1 MNEYLASSFAGRDAA
16 IVFSDD
22 YDPAGAEL
30 RFAWLDSLGLWYDD
44 DRVDEAVD
52 EEDPE
57 IWEATLQA
65 VVAAA
70 QALHEEG
77 LLEHIIGHDVPV
89 LIDAE
94 LGNDRSMRELNRLAN
109 PKAFHARTDRW
120 TARGVN

>member
-1 MNEYLASSFAGRDAA
+1 M
-16 IVFSDD
+16 
-22 YDPAGAEL
+22 
-30 RFAWLDSLGLWYDD
+30 
-44 DRVDEAVD
+44 
-52 EEDPE
+52 
-57 IWEATLQA
+57 
-65 VVAAA
+65 VAAA

-120 TARGVN
+120 DCARRELRTTADAIVSSFDEGDNVEPATFTWRSSS